1 MAITPRSRI
10 GNTPLSNAVAQ
21 AQTPVSA
28 IEPRSRINTT
38 NNSITTPVASKQVY
52 TPSPQTLEKNAELKK
67 IVESN
72 PDLQSKM
79 PVVGENPNKIF
90 SGGFISDTFDT
101 LSALQYGVTGLLKG
115 KSFKEG
121 VETRQ
126 SFSDKDALGAMGVPG
141 IVAGTIADIAV
152 DPLTYVP
159 IANVFSI
166 ARKIPVVKGVF
177 GALDNAAVKAKDAV
191 LKTQAGKAI
200 AENLIY
206 RFGQSEPYRKL
217 AERNELNKAIQ
228 NENVVNAVRP
238 ITALDAGTQRKISEA
253 RKQGLLGNLQKAEEV
268 GMGMEPP
275 KIRTDFGMID
285 QQESFTNKLLLN
297 KEKVEDALMGTLSE
311 IDAAEAVKR
320 FVKGDGT
327 WSGFTSTFP
336 KWIPENRRNKKI
348 LETVTSKINSL
359 DDIQYPKNKAEQEVF
374 DALFD
379 EIDLRSGID
388 TKEIRQTMK
397 SIQEGTY
404 TPRPEIAIK
413 PLSEA
418 ERYMN
423 AEEMLGKDVL
433 DKALPV
439 FQHLDN
445 LGEEAVNLGL
455 LPREVWEKNV
465 GTYMA
470 RLYRKYEGGTG
481 EAANNFLRNRNKV
494 TTASERFMKRDDM
507 IPDDVREAMGE
518 ILEAGYPTAKSLV
531 QLTRAVENAKFF
543 KAIKDA
549 GFAADEFIEGSMQMP
564 NKRAFGELAGKWVP
578 EYIFKDIAQLPEFQ
592 PPKGWLGSTLESA
605 VSTFKFAKV
614 ILNPATHARNMIS
627 NFILNGFEG
636 LPPGHPAYFEASA
649 ELMKGGGKYTKKAK
663 EFGYGLNSFAANEIT
678 NWLDP
683 KSGFL
688 SKLNA
693 KTKGS
698 LEKIANIYQKEEDFA
713 KLSQFIFQQKYMGKS
728 AEEAWQIAERAT
740 FNYAQVTPFIR
751 KMRSSIFGYPFITFT
766 YKATPQVLKT
776 AYKHTGRVSAIG
788 KLRNAVE
795 NQVPSE
801 ELERERASE
810 PEWIRNGFYMALP
823 VKDKEGRRPY
833 LDLTYMLPYGD
844 LVSGS
849 VFERGIS
856 RETGLPEGPENL
868 ALQKLPFVNTLVE
881 ISKNQDFYGN
891 KVYKES
897 DPIEKQ
903 VADISRHVIKFMSP
917 PLIAD
922 QIAGGYRADGTQ
934 KQGSFMT
941 VGLDGVKQGRVSMGG
956 GIDEGGMQDRTLL
969 QELFRNLGLKT
980 TPVDIDLQ
988 ENYADLT
995 EQRAIR
1001 TILGEEGLVSEMT
1014 IPIEKKDT
1022 EGNTPTMKPKSRL

>member
-1 MAITPRSRI
+1 MAITPRSRL
-10 GNTPLSNAVAQ
+10 GATTPSGSVT
-21 AQTPVSA
+21 QTPVSS
-28 IEPRSRINTT
+28 ITPRSRVNGT
-38 NNSITTPVASKQVY
+38 SGSAAQP
-52 TPSPQTLEKNAELKK
+52 TPSPKEFTPSPETVKRNAELKK
-67 IVESN
+67 IVDDN
-72 PDLQSKM
+72 PNLQSKM

-90 SGGFISDTFDT
+90 SGGFISDTFDV
-101 LSALQYGVTGLLKG
+101 LSALQYGVSGVLKG

-126 SFSDKDALGAMGVPG
+126 SFSDKDSLGSMGVPG

-152 DPLTYVP
+152 DPFTYVP
-159 IANVFSI
+159 IANVFTV

-177 GALDNAAVKAKDAV
+177 GSVDTVALKAKEAFV
-191 LKTQAGKAI
+191 KTQAGKAI

-238 ITALDAGTQRKISEA
+238 IVALDAGTQRKISEA
-253 RKQGLLGNLQKAEEV
+253 RKQGLLGNLKKAEEV
-268 GMGMEPP
+268 GMNREVRMVQ
-275 KIRTDFGMID
+275 TDFGMID
-285 QQESFTNKLLLN
+285 QRESFTNKLLLQ
-297 KEKVEDALMGTLSE
+297 KDKVENALADTISE
-311 IDAAEAVKR
+311 IDIAEAGKR
-320 FVKGDGT
+320 FMKEDGT
-327 WSGFTSTFP
+327 WSGFSSTFP
-336 KWIPENRRNKKI
+336 KWIPENRRNKK
-348 LETVTSKINSL
+348 LLDKVTNKINAL
-359 DDIQYPKNKAEQEVF
+359 DTIEYPKNKAEQEVF

-379 EIDLRSGID
+379 EVDFRAGID
-388 TKEIRQTMK
+388 TKEIRQAMK
-397 SIQEGTY
+397 DIQNGTY
-404 TPRPEIAIK
+404 IPRQDRAIK

-418 ERYMN
+418 ERYMT
-423 AEEMLGKDVL
+423 AEDMLGKDVL
-433 DKALPV
+433 DKALPA
-439 FQHLDN
+439 FKHLDD

-455 LPREVWEKNV
+455 LPRDVWEENV

-470 RLYRKYEGGTG
+470 RLYRKYEDDTG
-481 EAANNFLRNRNKV
+481 KAVNNFLRKKNTLK
-494 TTASERFMKRDDM
+494 TTSERFMKRDDM

-518 ILEAGYPTAKSLV
+518 ILEAGYPTAKALV

-543 KAIKDA
+543 KAVKDA
-549 GFAADEFIEGSMQMP
+549 GFAADEFVEGAMLMP
-564 NKRAFGELAGKWVP
+564 NKRAYGELAGKWVP
-578 EYIFKDIAQLPEFQ
+578 EYIFKDITQLPEFQ
-592 PPKGWLGSTLESA
+592 PPKGWLGKTLEDA

-614 ILNPATHARNMIS
+614 ILNPATHARNTIS
-627 NFILNGFEG
+627 NFILNSFEG

-649 ELMKGGGKYTKKAK
+649 ELMKGNGKFSQKAK

-683 KSGFL
+683 KTGFL
-688 SKLNA
+688 SKVNA
-693 KTKGS
+693 KTKGA
-698 LEKIANIYQKEEDFA
+698 LEKIASIYQKEEDFA
-713 KLSQFIFQQKYMGKS
+713 KLSQFIFQHKYMKKS

-766 YKATPQVLKT
+766 YKATPQVIRT
-776 AYKHTGRVSAIG
+776 AFKHTGRISAIG

-795 NQVPSE
+795 NQVPTE
-801 ELERERASE
+801 ELERERATE

-833 LDLTYMLPYGD
+833 LDLTYMLPFGD

-856 RETGLPEGPENL
+856 RDTGLPEGPENL

-897 DPIEKQ
+897 DSIEKQ
-903 VADISRHVIKFMSP
+903 IADISRHIIKFMSP

-922 QIAGGYRADGTQ
+922 QIAGGYRADGSQ
-934 KQGSFMT
+934 RQGSFMT
-941 VGLDGVKQGRVSMGG
+941 VGTDGVRQGRVSMTG

-980 TPVDIDLQ
+980 TPIDIDLQ
-988 ENYADLT
+988 ENYAAVN
-995 EQRAIR
+995 EQKAIR
-1001 TILGEEGLVSEMT
+1001 TILGEEGIIGEMK
-1014 IPIEKKDT
+1014 IPVVKDKEEK
-1022 EGNTPTMKPKSRL
+1022 NTPKITPKSRL